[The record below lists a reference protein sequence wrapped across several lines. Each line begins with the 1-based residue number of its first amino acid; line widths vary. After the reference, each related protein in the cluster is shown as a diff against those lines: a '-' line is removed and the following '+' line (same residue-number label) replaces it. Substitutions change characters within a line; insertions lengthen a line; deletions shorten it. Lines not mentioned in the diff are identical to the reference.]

1 LVVAMVM
8 MYLQQKPLS
17 VVHLVVAMA
26 VVMML
31 IGPKMAIVVMMAMV
45 LREVIVMM

>member
-8 MYLQQKPLS
+8 MYLQQEPLS
-17 VVHLVVAMA
+17 VVHSVVAMA

-31 IGPKMAIVVMMAMV
+31 IGPKMAIVV